1 MQASVTQEDEVRAN
15 FCLSAGCN
23 QITAINKPVKFRPP
37 EIEDLTP
44 SRLDHSSSSPRVTI
58 IEPSRGL
65 RLFDWHEIVAYRDLF
80 RFLIWREIK
89 VRYAQSAIGI
99 GWAIIQPVC
108 SMIIFTI
115 IFGRL
120 ANVESD
126 GAPYALFSFAALVPW
141 TYFSNATSDG
151 VASLVGETNMLRKIY
166 FPRMFMPLSA
176 VAAKLVD
183 FSIAM
188 CVLAILML
196 FYGQPP
202 SFGIFAMPLLIL
214 VMVTT
219 AAGISLWLSAL
230 AVQYRDVKHAMN
242 FVMQLAMYASP
253 VVYPT
258 SLIPGQYHWIYALNP
273 MVGVIE
279 GFRSALLGTQP
290 MPWQLLVIGSI
301 SAVAIL
307 VSGLA
312 FFRKKERIFAD
323 VA

>member
-1 MQASVTQEDEVRAN
+1 
-15 FCLSAGCN
+15 
-23 QITAINKPVKFRPP
+23 
-37 EIEDLTP
+37 
-44 SRLDHSSSSPRVTI
+44 
-58 IEPSRGL
+58 
-65 RLFDWHEIVAYRDLF
+65 
-80 RFLIWREIK
+80 
-89 VRYAQSAIGI
+89 
-99 GWAIIQPVC
+99 
-108 SMIIFTI
+108 
-115 IFGRL
+115 
-120 ANVESD
+120 
-126 GAPYALFSFAALVPW
+126 
-141 TYFSNATSDG
+141 
-151 VASLVGETNMLRKIY
+151 
-166 FPRMFMPLSA
+166 
-176 VAAKLVD
+176 
-183 FSIAM
+183 
-188 CVLAILML
+188 ML

-202 SFGIFAMPLLIL
+202 SFGIFAMPILIL

>member
-1 MQASVTQEDEVRAN
+1 M
-15 FCLSAGCN
+15 
-23 QITAINKPVKFRPP
+23 
-37 EIEDLTP
+37 
-44 SRLDHSSSSPRVTI
+44 
-58 IEPSRGL
+58 
-65 RLFDWHEIVAYRDLF
+65 RLFDWQELVAYRDLF

-141 TYFSNATSDG
+141 TYFSNATNDG

-183 FSIAM
+183 FCIAM
-188 CVLAILML
+188 CVLAFLML
-196 FYGQPP
+196 FYGQAP
-202 SFGIFAMPLLIL
+202 SVGILAMPILIL

-312 FFRKKERIFAD
+312 FFCKKERIFAD